1 MNYTWRQGFWV
12 TMVEKILK
20 LVGPAHVAG
29 GLLVFLSGF
38 IPAAQVWFESLFAKT
53 GDLVWSPFFVA
64 VLGPTI
70 ASWGLLFAVV
80 VNQFYAAPS
89 PRLWKALVAAV
100 AIWAPLD
107 TALCLYFGLYGGAV
121 LNSIIVVGLAV
132 LLIAARPVAY
142 GR

>member
-1 MNYTWRQGFWV
+1 
-12 TMVEKILK
+12 MVERLLK

-29 GLLVFLSGF
+29 GLLVFTSGF
-38 IPAAQVWFESLFAKT
+38 IPTAQAWMESLFAQT

-80 VNQFYAAPS
+80 VNQFYETPS
-89 PRLWKALVAAV
+89 PRLWKSLVVAV

-121 LNSIIVVGLAV
+121 LNAVVVVGLAA
-132 LLIAARPVAY
+132 LLIAAKPLAH

>member
-1 MNYTWRQGFWV
+1 
-12 TMVEKILK
+12 MVERLLK
-20 LVGPAHVAG
+20 LVGPAHIAG
-29 GLLVFLSGF
+29 GLLVFASGF
-38 IPAAQVWFESLFAKT
+38 SPTAQAWLESLFAQT
-53 GDLVWSPFFVA
+53 GELVWSPFFVA

-80 VNQFYAAPS
+80 VNQFYETPS
-89 PRLWKALVAAV
+89 PRLWKSLVAAV

-121 LNSIIVVGLAV
+121 LNAVVVVGLAA
-132 LLIAARPVAY
+132 LLIAAKPLAH